1 MSIDWSILTCYNTR
15 ISFKIKTMSNISKET
30 EEVLKTIK
38 QYGPMRSSEIVKMLN
53 VSAKTIYKHLLIL
66 QDEQMIRKNG
76 KIPRIFYVYNETNSE
91 GVIISDESDQ
101 IIENNYIYVSPSGE
115 MKRGVEG
122 FQEWCKKNKFDFSK
136 EKKALSEKI
145 RVVQKIKKGG
155 LISAKK
161 KILSATENLNL
172 DEVFFSDFY
181 NLDHFG
187 KTKLGQ
193 LVYLGKSSQNKEL
206 IGEIATIIKPAIL
219 NIIEKYKIGFVCFIP
234 PTIDRKVQFLD
245 VLKKRMKLSLPEVV
259 AVKIP
264 STTKVPQKTLR
275 KLEDR
280 IINAQKTIAVNP
292 NQKIT
297 SNVLIIDDATGSGA
311 TLNET
316 AGKIRIIL
324 GENDNVKIIGYS
336 VVGSF
341 KGFDVIS
348 EV

>member
-1 MSIDWSILTCYNTR
+1 MD
-15 ISFKIKTMSNISKET
+15 KHSKET
-30 EEVLKTIK
+30 EAVLKIVE
-38 QYGPMRSSEIVKMLN
+38 QYGPIRSSEIVKMLN

-66 QDEQMIRKNG
+66 LDEQVIKKTG
-76 KIPRIFYVYNETNSE
+76 KIPRIFYVYNESNSE
-91 GVIISDESDQ
+91 GVVISDEVDQ
-101 IIENNYIYVSPSGE
+101 LIENNYIYVSPSGE
-115 MKRGVEG
+115 LKRGVEG
-122 FQEWCKKNKFDFSK
+122 FQQWCEKNKFDFSK
-136 EKKALSEKI
+136 EKKTLSKKI
-145 RVVQKIKKGG
+145 IMVQKIKKEG

-161 KILSATENLNL
+161 KILSASGNLHL

-193 LVYLGKSSQNKEL
+193 LVYLGKSSQSKEL
-206 IGEIATIIKPAIL
+206 IGEIATIIKPSL
-219 NIIEKYKIGFVCFIP
+219 SKLIEKYKVGLICFIP

-245 VLKKRMKLSLPEVV
+245 VLRKRLKLNLPEVM

-264 STTKVPQKTLR
+264 SLTKVPQKTLR

-292 NQKIT
+292 NQKIN
-297 SNVLIIDDATGSGA
+297 SNILIIDDATGSGA

-316 AGKIRIIL
+316 AGKIRNIL
-324 GENDNVKIIGYS
+324 GKNKAIKIIGYS

>member
-1 MSIDWSILTCYNTR
+1 MQ
-15 ISFKIKTMSNISKET
+15 NISKEAGA
-30 EEVLKTIK
+30 VLKIIK
-38 QYGPMRSSEIVKMLN
+38 QYGPIRSSEIVKMLN
-53 VSAKTIYKHLLIL
+53 VSAKTVYKHLLIL
-66 QDEQMIRKNG
+66 LDEQIIQKTG
-76 KIPRIFYVYNETNSE
+76 KIPRIFYIYNETNSE
-91 GVIISDESDQ
+91 GVIISNEADQ

-115 MKRGVEG
+115 IKRGIDG
-122 FQEWCKKNKFDFSK
+122 FQTWCQKNTFDISK
-136 EKKALSEKI
+136 EKRLLSEKI
-145 RVVQKIKKGG
+145 KMVQKIKKDG

-161 KILSATENLNL
+161 KILSATGNLNL
-172 DEVFFSDFY
+172 DEVFFGDFY

-206 IGEIATIIKPAIL
+206 IGEIAKMIKPAMVQL
-219 NIIEKYKIGFVCFIP
+219 IEKYEIGLICFIP

-245 VLKKRMKLSLPEVV
+245 VLKKRLKLNLPEVI

-264 STTKVPQKTLR
+264 SATKVPQKTLR

-292 NQKIT
+292 NQKIIA
-297 SNVLIIDDATGSGA
+297 NILIIDDATGSGA

-316 AGKIRIIL
+316 AGKIRNIL
-324 GENDNVKIIGYS
+324 GKNKNVKIIGYS